1 MKNYNNFKKI
11 REIYGVTQDELAK
24 AIGVNRTTISQW
36 ENGLIKA
43 SNSNLEKLSLFFG
56 IGPESFYELPEI
68 DEERRSIL
76 INTSRKQIEL
86 QNQSGNERNKAEEFN
101 QMFDSIS
108 FIQARRQF
116 MIAMKLLLAT
126 ADSASLDDLELAYE
140 IDQKMSKRLKA
151 IIDIRKKEEENP
163 EEDTLFNLIEIG
175 RAHV

>member
-163 EEDTLFNLIEIG
+163 EEDTLFNLIDKLTQ
-175 RAHV
+175 

>member
-1 MKNYNNFKKI
+1 MKTYNNFKKI

-36 ENGLIKA
+36 ENGSIKA

-68 DEERRSIL
+68 DEERRAIL
-76 INTSRKQIEL
+76 INTSRKQNEL
-86 QNQSGNERNKAEEFN
+86 QNLSGNERNKAEEFN

-108 FIQARRQF
+108 FIQARRQY

-163 EEDTLFNLIEIG
+163 EEDTLFNLIDKLTQ
-175 RAHV
+175 

>member
-1 MKNYNNFKKI
+1 MMTYNNFKKI

-36 ENGLIKA
+36 ENGSIKA

-68 DEERRSIL
+68 DEERRAIL
-76 INTSRKQIEL
+76 INTSRKQKEL
-86 QNQSGNERNKAEEFN
+86 QNLSGNERNKAEEFN

-151 IIDIRKKEEENP
+151 IIDIRKKEEEDSDG
-163 EEDTLFNLIEIG
+163 DTLFDLIDKLTQ
-175 RAHV
+175 

>member
-1 MKNYNNFKKI
+1 MIYNNFKKI

-36 ENGLIKA
+36 ENGSIKA

-56 IGPESFYELPEI
+56 IGPESFYEMPEI

-76 INTSRKQIEL
+76 ISTSRKQKEL
-86 QNQSGNERNKAEEFN
+86 QSLSGNERNKAEEFN

-126 ADSASLDDLELAYE
+126 ADSASLNDLELAYE

-151 IIDIRKKEEENP
+151 IIDIRKNEEDSDG
-163 EEDTLFNLIEIG
+163 DTLFDLIDKLS
-175 RAHV
+175 

>member
-1 MKNYNNFKKI
+1 METYNNFKKI

-36 ENGLIKA
+36 ENASIKA

-68 DEERRSIL
+68 DEERRTIL
-76 INTSRKQIEL
+76 INTSRKQKEL

-140 IDQKMSKRLKA
+140 IGQKMSKRLKA
-151 IIDIRKKEEENP
+151 IIDIRRDEDSKG
-163 EEDTLFNLIEIG
+163 DTLFDLIDKLTE
-175 RAHV
+175 